1 MNLIITM
8 RLKILKHTINIKY
21 KSKNNVSVIVIIL
34 LIVVFAVVGVFI
46 PIRPPIKTKLLISVK
61 IIGSVELQFIAVLI
75 DSFSKYRIS
84 KSIQIVGVFPLFESS
99 KRYIIIF

>member
-1 MNLIITM
+1 
-8 RLKILKHTINIKY
+8 
-21 KSKNNVSVIVIIL
+21 VIVIIL

-46 PIRPPIKTKLLISVK
+46 PIRPPIKVQAVNISKK

>member
-1 MNLIITM
+1 M
-8 RLKILKHTINIKY
+8 
-21 KSKNNVSVIVIIL
+21 IVIIL

-46 PIRPPIKTKLLISVK
+46 PIRPPIKVQAVNISKK

>member
-21 KSKNNVSVIVIIL
+21 KSKNNVSGIVIIL

-46 PIRPPIKTKLLISVK
+46 PIRPPIKV
-61 IIGSVELQFIAVLI
+61 QAVN
-75 DSFSKYRIS
+75 IS
-84 KSIQIVGVFPLFESS
+84 KNYWVGRTPIHRCINRF
-99 KRYIIIF
+99 IFKV